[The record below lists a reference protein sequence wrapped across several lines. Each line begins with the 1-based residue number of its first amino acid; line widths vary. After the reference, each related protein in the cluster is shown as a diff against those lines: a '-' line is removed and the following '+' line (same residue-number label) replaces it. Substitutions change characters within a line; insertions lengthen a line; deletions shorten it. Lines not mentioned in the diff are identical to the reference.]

1 MENVNSKLDY
11 TGCQESYLLLE
22 FLDGSKVGQ
31 VIRTYD
37 RELFVTLFLD
47 FTLQFCV
54 LSFQHP
60 HLLQV
65 VSKAVIQDLHGL
77 FLVAVDAF
85 TTPATIDV
93 VY

>member
-11 TGCQESYLLLE
+11 IGCQESYLLLE

-47 FTLQFCV
+47 LTLQFCV

-60 HLLQV
+60 HLFHV
-65 VSKAVIQDLHGL
+65 VSKAVIQGLHGL
-77 FLVAVDAF
+77 FLIAVDAF
-85 TTPATIDV
+85 TTPATVDV